1 MFVTIVNLNWKGFIE
16 LNKKKIISVCMVTGM
31 EARYGKRKDPL
42 LTAAA
47 AADLFVHG
55 CVK

>member
-1 MFVTIVNLNWKGFIE
+1 MFVTIANLNWKGFIE

-31 EARYGKRKDPL
+31 EAHYGKRKDPL
-42 LTAAA
+42 LSTAA

-55 CVK
+55 C